1 LADQTPFPF
10 QVHAAMLALS
20 IIADHR
26 LIDAR
31 YGNGCIPR
39 ARSHTT
45 GEEQASVAAAGGAMS
60 YFYTGKNQ

>member
-1 LADQTPFPF
+1 
-10 QVHAAMLALS
+10 MLALS